1 MIKKILAF
9 AFVVFTVGLGVKAQN
24 SLAFYH
30 LGDATFQNSFYNP
43 ASLPEGKVFIGLPML
58 SGIHLNFNNKFSYSD
73 IIGTSE
79 TGGKKFD
86 LDKLLDSFQ
95 RNNMTST
102 TMTFSLFH
110 LAFSTNTGKNFS
122 IFANERIEMDF
133 LFPKSLMEF
142 AIKGNGNN
150 LGETV
155 KIGKTRISATH
166 FREIGLGY
174 SMTLG
179 KDLSIGVRAKYL
191 QGFLN
196 MSTPRSFTAD
206 LTTNANDYS
215 LNLDL
220 NNATLRTSGLDVYQ
234 GESGN
239 IGTHLI
245 MNRNRGAAIDLGINY
260 NLDRFNTISASIVD
274 LGFISWKDDIKN
286 QTFGDTTM
294 VYSGIDLSQPDGL
307 EQQIEDSLI
316 NKFRDRRTESF
327 EPYST
332 FTSPK
337 VYLSWT
343 YHTPTG
349 GDLIGTSATRYTQG
363 QLKWMF
369 GAGYRHKLGKF
380 LVGSVNVTKLPQQFL
395 NLGGALSLKGGPAQ
409 MYLAVDH
416 VLNFDV
422 TKFQAF
428 DFRFGIN
435 FIIGQRDPEILAKK
449 DNGPKSKRTKTST
462 GSFLGNKV
470 EVKGQEGIY
479 TIIDKQ
485 GRRSK
490 TEYDV
495 RVKPNKGDRKKK
507 KILTVEDPIPKE
519 SNNSKVS
526 KPRKDF

>member
-1 MIKKILAF
+1 MMRKQLALAF
-9 AFVVFTVGLGVKAQN
+9 LIVTLSFTTRAQH

-43 ASLPEGKVFIGLPML
+43 ASLPEGKVFIGLPVL

-73 IIGTSE
+73 FIGKSE
-79 TGGKKFD
+79 SGGSKID

-95 RNNMTST
+95 KNNMTST

-110 LAFSTNTGKNFS
+110 FAVSTNTGKNFS
-122 IFANERIEMDF
+122 IFANERIEMD
-133 LFPKSLMEF
+133 LLYPKSLMQF
-142 AIKGNGNN
+142 AIKGNGDN

-155 KIGKTRISATH
+155 KIGKTRMSATH

-174 SMTLG
+174 SMTVG

-196 MSTPRSFTAD
+196 LSTPGNFTAD
-206 LTTNANDYS
+206 LTTDAEDYS
-215 LNLDL
+215 LHLDL
-220 NNATLRTSGLDVYQ
+220 HNATLRTSGMGVYQ

-239 IGTHLI
+239 IATHMI
-245 MNRNRGAAIDLGINY
+245 MNNNRGGAIDLGFNY
-260 NLDRFNTISASIVD
+260 NLDRFNTISASLVD
-274 LGFISWKDDIKN
+274 IGFISWKEDIKN
-286 QTFGDTTM
+286 HTYSDTTM
-294 VYSGIDLSQPDGL
+294 VYSGIDLSEPDDL

-316 NKFRDRRTESF
+316 NKFKDRRTETY
-327 EPYST
+327 ET
-332 FTSPK
+332 FTTITSPK
-337 VYLSWT
+337 AYLSWT
-343 YHTPTG
+343 FHTPFG
-349 GDLIGTSATRYTQG
+349 GDVIGTSGTRYTQG

-369 GAGYRHKLGKF
+369 GAGYRQRLGNF

-395 NLGGALSLKGGPAQ
+395 NLGGALSIKGGPAQ

-416 VLNFDV
+416 IMNFDV

-449 DNGPKSKRTKTST
+449 DNGPKSKRTKTAT

-470 EVKGQEGIY
+470 DVKGQEGIY

-485 GRRSK
+485 GRRLKSD
-490 TEYDV
+490 YDV
-495 RVKPNKGDRKKK
+495 RVKPNKGDKKK
-507 KILTVEDPIPKE
+507 VKIQTVEDPIPKE
-519 SNNSKVS
+519 SNRRQKK